1 MVSRSLPA
9 VRSIPKPRNFPKS
22 NYFCVSFQV
31 APLRRLDFGETLSK
45 TEAEAGIARRVRIA
59 PVTAQSIEMLV
70 FFIKFRQLFL
80 AKSG

>member
-1 MVSRSLPA
+1 V
-9 VRSIPKPRNFPKS
+9 
-22 NYFCVSFQV
+22 
-31 APLRRLDFGETLSK
+31 PLRRLDFGETLSK
-45 TEAEAGIARRVRIA
+45 TEAETGIARRVRIA

>member
-1 MVSRSLPA
+1 
-9 VRSIPKPRNFPKS
+9 
-22 NYFCVSFQV
+22 
-31 APLRRLDFGETLSK
+31 LRRLDFGETLSK

-70 FFIKFRQLFL
+70 LFIKFRQLFL